1 MPNLSFLMPP
11 DFYTQFYTQI
21 EKYAVDPN
29 NETLDE
35 VLNELERLR
44 IEVSTEGKW
53 VNWE

>member
-1 MPNLSFLMPP
+1 MPP

-21 EKYAVDPN
+21 EKYAVDPT

-44 IEVSTEGKW
+44 IEASTEGKW
-53 VNWE
+53 VNWGW